1 MTGLEATS
9 WKTRFFMTW
18 LRLIWSRVDRFLA
31 AILLTVGLA
40 CVMPARG
47 ETAVAVGWLTDAAI
61 ALLFFMHGSRLSP
74 EAALLGLRQWRLH
87 TLVFLG
93 TFALFPLLGIAA
105 HSFAPSLLPAS
116 LWPGFIL
123 LTALPSTVQASIA
136 FTSVAGGNVP
146 AALCSASASNLF
158 GIFLTPLI
166 AGYLLASHGLGLS
179 MHSLLAIVEQLL
191 LPFAAGQLLRPWLG
205 GFITRNARALK
216 CVDYGSILLIVYSA
230 FSHGVVNGIWH
241 QVDAAQLIRLAL
253 VNTALLAVVITVLT
267 FASRWLGF
275 ARADEIAIVF
285 CGSKK
290 SLASGL
296 PMANV
301 LFAGHVGLGII
312 PVMLFHQIQLMVC
325 ASLARR
331 YAARG
336 ARTATATEHS
346 HTPSARAQEQWATLR

>member
-1 MTGLEATS
+1 
-9 WKTRFFMTW
+9 MTW
-18 LRLIWSRVDRFLA
+18 LRPIWSRIDRFLA

-47 ETAVAVGWLTDAAI
+47 EAAVAVGWLTDAAI
-61 ALLFFMHGSRLSP
+61 ALLFFMHGAQLSP
-74 EAALLGLRQWRLH
+74 EAAFLGLRQWRLH
-87 TLVFLG
+87 TLVFLS

-105 HSFAPSLLPAS
+105 HVLAPGLLPAS
-116 LWPGFIL
+116 LWPGFLL

-158 GIFLTPLI
+158 GIFLTPVI
-166 AGYLLASHGLGLS
+166 AGYLLASHGPGLS
-179 MHSLLAIVEQLL
+179 AHSVLAIIVQLL

-205 GFITRNARALK
+205 GFVTRHARALK
-216 CVDYGSILLIVYSA
+216 FVDYGSILLIVYSA

-241 QVDAAQLIRLAL
+241 QVDAAQLVWLAL
-253 VNTALLAVVITVLT
+253 VNAALLAIVLTTLT

-275 ARADEIAIVF
+275 SRADEITIVF

-296 PMANV
+296 PMASV
-301 LFAGHVGLGII
+301 LVAGHVSLGVI
-312 PVMLFHQIQLMVC
+312 PVMLFHQIQLIVC

-331 YAARG
+331 YAGRG
-336 ARTATATEHS
+336 AKRM
-346 HTPSARAQEQWATLR
+346 TPGASDRHLGSIPRRLG